1 MQALQIRCSSCEA
14 LIKHLLD
21 HLESEV
27 DNLKKFKD
35 SSRALGQEVI
45 DLKAKL
51 SGMAHQTEDLVKEN
65 VNLESKVAIIHEHI
79 EKVKKEAIEDY
90 QVFQPYINEIGG
102 YYGDGSEDFRK
113 QVVLMFTNLDF
124 S

>member
-1 MQALQIRCSSCEA
+1 M
-14 LIKHLLD
+14 
-21 HLESEV
+21 ESEV

-65 VNLESKVAIIHEHI
+65 INLESKVAIIHEHI
-79 EKVKKEAIEDY
+79 EKVKEAIKDY
-90 QVFQPYINEIGG
+90 QVFQPMKSRVTMGTGLRTFANKL
-102 YYGDGSEDFRK
+102 SSCSQTWTFPKSR
-113 QVVLMFTNLDF
+113 
-124 S
+124 SS